1 MNPYYNFSVTIEIK
15 LLILLYNEIKFIL
28 LLIYYI
34 HYISIAKKKFIS
46 RGLNDKK
53 RKRKIWT
60 IHILTSM

>member
-34 HYISIAKKKFIS
+34 HYISIAKKKIH
-46 RGLNDKK
+46 LK
-53 RKRKIWT
+53 RIK
-60 IHILTSM
+60 